1 MGLGYRRTAVSLGG
15 DGGFEALQ
23 DFLQRMGFLEVV
35 VEASDLSLRS
45 LSPEVPSAQSLTE
58 LALRLY
64 FLDRSVE
71 PRTALVPSDP
81 V

>member
-23 DFLQRMGFLEVV
+23 DFLQRMESLEVV

-45 LSPEVPSAQSLTE
+45 LSLEAPSAESLTE
-58 LALRLY
+58 LALRLS

-71 PRTALVPSDP
+71 SSAVQAPSDP